1 MEYSLLSI
9 EGRRNRGGAR
19 DADCI
24 RNRLSLPAFRFLFG
38 LRGAFVRESENRR
51 GGRRANSLL
60 IRSKHAR
67 YDAFHDPFSRYV
79 SSISLRPLTHLS
91 LITSPFPRF
100 DRLFLRPSFFSLAR

>member
-51 GGRRANSLL
+51 GGRRAFLFARNTRVTTHST
-60 IRSKHAR
+60 IRSR
-67 YDAFHDPFSRYV
+67 VTFR
-79 SSISLRPLTHLS
+79 
-91 LITSPFPRF
+91 PFPF
-100 DRLFLRPSFFSLAR
+100 AL